1 MSPASLLHPETANPG
16 PRANAILAD
25 PHPSLLARYLESRVA
40 SEENPAPPR
49 LPGDT
54 RPLLPAIGLAAVM
67 LYAQRRAVD
76 SYPLLYT
83 TLALAHPN

>member
-1 MSPASLLHPETANPG
+1 MSPLDLLRPEASQPD
-16 PRANAILAD
+16 PRHLATLAD
-25 PHPSLLARYLESRVA
+25 PHPSLLARYLESRLQA
-40 SEENPAPPR
+40 EERPAPPR

-54 RPLLPAIGLAAVM
+54 RPVLPNMSLNAMM
-67 LYAQRRAVD
+67 LYAHRHAVN